1 MYNSYRKGVVGM
13 MRTTAWMLIVEVAM
27 AALLLAGCGGTDTPV
42 TGPGMLFVTVND
54 NGGPEAVAIFEMA
67 SARNG
72 DTTPDRYLEGAQ
84 TGFQELGVC
93 ANNVVSQTDDLYLGD
108 VAADAI
114 WIFSPVTSVDGNTA
128 PTRTLQG
135 ANVPLDDLWGIAVD
149 TTRDILYVGDPD
161 TSKIYVWDDAATI
174 NGNVTPDRTIEMGT
188 GCRDIAVD
196 QTNDR
201 LYVCA
206 ASGDEIWILNNAS
219 TQDGTVVIGRN
230 INGATTQLDNAH
242 GIELDLSRDRLYV
255 ANRNTN
261 AILAFDNVDTI
272 DGNVAP
278 LNVISGAA
286 TGLDAPIDITLDRQ
300 RDHIYQVNDVARDD
314 AVRVWHNASGAD
326 GNLPPNR
333 VISNSAGLLDRSRA
347 LSFIS
352 Q

>member
-135 ANVPLDDLWGIAVD
+135 ANV
-149 TTRDILYVGDPD
+149 
-161 TSKIYVWDDAATI
+161 
-174 NGNVTPDRTIEMGT
+174 
-188 GCRDIAVD
+188 
-196 QTNDR
+196 DR